1 MKTNFYR
8 LLVLLF
14 ALVGAVALAGW
25 CQADTDTNT
34 DTAKFK
40 QDAQAALQKSE
51 DAAKDAAAITKQK
64 AAEIATNVEAHAK
77 PYVEKASEVATNV
90 AAETKVEIIPWSG
103 RCVVHE
109 QFTAAEVRQVREDHP
124 GVVVLVHPECQPEV
138 VAEADFSGSTAAMS
152 RYVDERR
159 PAEVVLL
166 TECSMSD
173 NVAVSHPEVEFVRP
187 CNLCPHMKRIT
198 LAKIRKSLEQNL
210 YEVTVDPA
218 VAGPA
223 RRAVERMIAL

>member
-90 AAETKVEIIPWSG
+90 AAETKEALTNASVKT
-103 RCVVHE
+103 RDAV
-109 QFTAAEVRQVREDHP
+109 TNAAETVKE
-124 GVVVLVHPECQPEV
+124 
-138 VAEADFSGSTAAMS
+138 
-152 RYVDERR
+152 
-159 PAEVVLL
+159 
-166 TECSMSD
+166 
-173 NVAVSHPEVEFVRP
+173 
-187 CNLCPHMKRIT
+187 
-198 LAKIRKSLEQNL
+198 KIHQA
-210 YEVTVDPA
+210 TQ
-218 VAGPA
+218 
-223 RRAVERMIAL
+223 